1 MKRLGLN
8 CLLAAA
14 LVLPA
19 WCADTIKWPVSFER
33 LAKQAKESVDVTL
46 DSSMLQLASGFLE
59 KDDPD
64 QAQVKKLVSKL
75 KGVYVRS
82 FEFDKEGQYSMS
94 DVESIR
100 SQLTGWTR
108 IVAVTSAHSENTD
121 VYLKKN
127 GDQID
132 GLFIIDAE
140 PKELTVVH
148 IDGPIRPEE
157 LSELGGHM
165 GIPKIGNL
173 HEQDKDTRT
182 NGKPSGKPQ
191 TRSHPDGSD
200 DQGGE

>member
-1 MKRLGLN
+1 
-8 CLLAAA
+8 
-14 LVLPA
+14 
-19 WCADTIKWPVSFER
+19 
-33 LAKQAKESVDVTL
+33 
-46 DSSMLQLASGFLE
+46 
-59 KDDPD
+59 
-64 QAQVKKLVSKL
+64 
-75 KGVYVRS
+75 
-82 FEFDKEGQYSMS
+82 MS

-108 IVAVTSAHSENTD
+108 IVAVTSNHSENTD

-165 GIPKIGNL
+165 GIPKIGPL
-173 HEQDKDTRT
+173 HEQEKDNRKG
-182 NGKPSGKPQ
+182 GKTANKPE
-191 TRSHPDGSD
+191 TRSRPDDSD
-200 DQGGE
+200 NQGGD